1 MKGVTIL
8 NEEKRTISDFLDC
21 VCIVIAIV
29 CFAVIA
35 ILGFIDGIIVG
46 SVMCLLAS
54 IMFAFLFVAN
64 VTDKSTRYKVKID
77 KSSLDSSFVTTY
89 KVIEW
94 CGDDIFIVEKI

>member
-8 NEEKRTISDFLDC
+8 NEEKRTITDFLDC
-21 VCIVIAIV
+21 ACIAIAVV
-29 CFAVIA
+29 CFAIIA
-35 ILGFIDGIIVG
+35 VLGFIDGIIVG